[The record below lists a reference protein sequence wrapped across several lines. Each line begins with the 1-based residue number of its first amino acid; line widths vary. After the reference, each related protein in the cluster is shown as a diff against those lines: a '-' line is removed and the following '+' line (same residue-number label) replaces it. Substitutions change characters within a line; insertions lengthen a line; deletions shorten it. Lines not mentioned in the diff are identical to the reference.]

1 MAMVLRQLRDA
12 LLRDVRAI
20 PDLEIVS
27 LTHPKGSVRAGQTRV
42 TEQTRTTGTAIIP
55 LDRQRHR
62 AATTRRSAAEAVLG
76 AVVPEAAVLV
86 EEVDRVV
93 DAPAD
98 LVVADNKDTVRFK

>member
-62 AATTRRSAAEAVLG
+62 AATRRSAAEAVLG